1 MTKIMILFAIVISLL
16 LHWATTNVCRY
27 NFAINKKNQELKV
40 VNEEIKP
47 SLGYAEVYYYRELNC
62 NDVNFS
68 LDLDRL
74 IQNIKTILVVIHQEL
89 STDILGNKN

>member
-27 NFAINKKNQELKV
+27 NFAQNKKSKV
-40 VNEEIKP
+40 IKIVSEEVKP
-47 SLGYAEVYYYRELNC
+47 SLGYTKVYYFKELNC

-74 IQNIKTILVVIHQEL
+74 IQNIKTISVMIHQEL